1 MSSYELF
8 TNDSFFW
15 VDSVHIAS
23 LNDDNVQ
30 SLFTKDL
37 NICPSFSWHVHE
49 K

>member
-15 VDSVHIAS
+15 VDSVHNDV
-23 LNDDNVQ
+23 NDDNVQ